1 MQIILLKK
9 VPHLGNI
16 GEIVKVKDGFARNF
30 LIPFGHAI
38 VATDANKKR
47 FDDMK
52 ANIERDNAGKR
63 SDAEKLAK
71 SVEGAVV
78 TLIRQAGEDGKLFG
92 SVNSRDIAMALVEN
106 KFNISRTQVNIISPI
121 KYIGIH
127 SVSAELHPDV
137 VVSVK
142 VNIARSEDEAKE
154 ALSALAASPAVEAEQ
169 E

>member
-16 GEIVKVKDGFARNF
+16 GDVLKVKDGFARNF

-52 ANIERDNAGKR
+52 ANIERDNAGKH
-63 SDAEKLAK
+63 SDAEKLAS
-71 SVEGAVV
+71 SVDGAVV

-92 SVNSRDIAMALVEN
+92 SVNSRDIAATLVAS
-106 KFNISRTQVNIISPI
+106 KFNISRTQVSIISPI

-127 SVSAELHPDV
+127 AVNVQLHPDV

-154 ALSALAASPAVEAEQ
+154 AVAALNVAPAAEAE
-169 E
+169 